1 MSKIEI
7 TEELLCK
14 IEAAA
19 EEALAIHP
27 APWTIERDQVRDAN
41 RALVGAPDVP
51 RGVPVILYVGTLAPE
66 VALALCAE
74 LRKEW
79 EEAHRAWMN
88 RREET
93 ERSDRLFTAFRW
105 RMRCPLCGGTWDNT
119 GYMDCPRPGTFRCPR
134 CFGEIPYEDLEQ
146 WKVGTMKIRKR
157 EPGPG
162 TIHFGDEVA
171 KLREERD
178 EALELGRGIAER
190 LEKVHDE
197 RSKLYRENLMLMD
210 KLQMAAA
217 ERNAYRVT
225 LQAMALWPCADADGG
240 IHRQCPDIHEGKDDW
255 CAPCR
260 ARKVLG

>member
-1 MSKIEI
+1 MSRWRGGWRKLRRKDETMSKIEI

-171 KLREERD
+171 KLK
-178 EALELGRGIAER
+178 AER
-190 LEKVHDE
+190 EAMRTDMASGFAEIANLRARLALS
-197 RSKLYRENLMLMD
+197 RSKEQIRE
-210 KLQMAAA
+210 AVHSA
-217 ERNAYRVT
+217 
-225 LQAMALWPCADADGG
+225 CSCGGGGADDGCPACKVWHELDLPADDPKEAG
-240 IHRQCPDIHEGKDDW
+240 
-255 CAPCR
+255 
-260 ARKVLG
+260 L